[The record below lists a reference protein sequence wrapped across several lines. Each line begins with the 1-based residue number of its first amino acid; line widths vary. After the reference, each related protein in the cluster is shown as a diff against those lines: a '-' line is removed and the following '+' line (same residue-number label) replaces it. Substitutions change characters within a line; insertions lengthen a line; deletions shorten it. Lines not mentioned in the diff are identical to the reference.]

1 LIPRTAERIEPFDFI
16 CQGLLAWIN
25 IAILDNLA
33 PDVGMERVHQKRV
46 GDLFNPGRLEVRLE
60 AIDIR

>member
-1 LIPRTAERIEPFDFI
+1 MIPRTAEPIEPFYFTG
-16 CQGLLAWIN
+16 QGLQAWIN

-33 PDVGMERVHQKRV
+33 PNVEMERVHQTRV
-46 GDLFNPGRLEVRLE
+46 GDLFDPGRLEVRFE